1 MMDITVFSNGIIIF
15 KPTTSTRTESTGSLQ
30 VRTVIL
36 QISPELPTSFALW
49 KTHRFL
55 IRTFWVE
62 NIEFRSMGKPID
74 FGNLEF
80 RSMEVP

>member
-1 MMDITVFSNGIIIF
+1 MEFNSAKCIDILTVLFGAVLVW
-15 KPTTSTRTESTGSLQ
+15 EYG
-30 VRTVIL
+30 VL